1 MIFCKFLKIFS
12 SFAFISLFITFI
24 EPAEI
29 DCPKEPTNPNEPLKS
44 YVVLFKA
51 SFNPPISNSSA
62 TVWENHVNMIKKCLN
77 KQMIKSYEH
86 INGLP
91 NGNEMIYDF
100 SVEGQFTGYS
110 GKFTDSFM
118 INHVLTISELLMVAD
133 VSVTIKDGIRFE
145 KRNKPKV
152 NIKSEPTHLKHLD
165 RIDQKN
171 FPLDGKYSYP
181 SSSGKGVNV
190 YIIDTHGTMVA
201 GIIGGHFFG
210 VAKKTNLIGVK
221 VLNATGSG
229 TTVDFL
235 NALSYVIHQHVK
247 SENKKTVIN
256 LSFSFE
262 SKMEAV
268 NMLVEKAIGLGIII
282 VVAAGNEANDACGSS
297 PPSVPDAITVGATE
311 LNNHIANFSD
321 FGPCVDIFAPG
332 VDIETTGPDSPL
344 DTRIESGTSLSA
356 PIVTGAVALLLGEKY
371 LSTDEVTK
379 ELIKIST
386 KNVIKGL
393 ENLPETPNRFLR

>member
-1 MIFCKFLKIFS
+1 
-12 SFAFISLFITFI
+12 
-24 EPAEI
+24 
-29 DCPKEPTNPNEPLKS
+29 
-44 YVVLFKA
+44 
-51 SFNPPISNSSA
+51 
-62 TVWENHVNMIKKCLN
+62 
-77 KQMIKSYEH
+77 MIKSYEH

-152 NIKSEPTHLKHLD
+152 NINSEPTHLKHLD

-190 YIIDTHGTMVA
+190 YIIDTAKFNAVFCDGCPLLDDHGHGTMIA
-201 GIIGGHFFG
+201 GIIGGHFYG

-229 TTVDFL
+229 TAVDFL

-256 LSFSFE
+256 LSFGFE

-268 NMLVEKAIGLGIII
+268 NMLVEKAIGLGINI

-297 PPSVPDAITVGATE
+297 PPLVPDAITVGATE
-311 LNNHIANFSD
+311 LINNHIANFSD

-332 VDIETTGPDSPL
+332 VDIESTGPDSPV
-344 DTRIESGTSLSA
+344 DTLIKSGTSFSA

-386 KNVIKGL
+386 KNVVKGL
-393 ENLPETPNRFLR
+393 ENLPETPNRFLRVPYP